1 MRISELFGDRQLV
14 LNSDRCKDIE
24 VFKSDD
30 SYCEDYLPGTLNSL
44 TGSRRFLDKIFEDQ
58 NINYFGIYIIKIY
71 QESVWKYIVI
81 DDFIP
86 AKKS

>member
-1 MRISELFGDRQLV
+1 M
-14 LNSDRCKDIE
+14 E

-44 TGSRRFLDKIFEDQ
+44 VGSQKLLDKIFEDQ
-58 NINYFGIYIIKIY
+58 NINYFGIYIVKIY
-71 QESVWKYIVI
+71 QESAWKYIII

-86 AKKS
+86 VKKSEGG